1 METAQIAQ
9 SKSAKALFANGKAF
23 VYSFTISHDIIVFH
37 AAAII
42 VTMYFAAA
50 LTDING
56 SVVCSVHIC
65 GFAGLRLFYVIFG
78 TSAKR
83 EYHTQSKQQTNKT
96 ALYHQDHRLQELLLW
111 HNGNSGFSG
120 QPGTVG

>member
-1 METAQIAQ
+1 METAQFAQ

-23 VYSFTISHDIIVFH
+23 VYSFTVGHDIIVFH

-50 LTDING
+50 LTDIH
-56 SVVCSVHIC
+56 SSIV
-65 GFAGLRLFYVIFG
+65 AGHSFGAVLG

-83 EYHTQSKQQTNKT
+83 KHHTQSKQQTNKT
-96 ALYHQDHRLQELLLW
+96 FFHKI
-111 HNGNSGFSG
+111 NSLNKYMRERNKN
-120 QPGTVG
+120 TD